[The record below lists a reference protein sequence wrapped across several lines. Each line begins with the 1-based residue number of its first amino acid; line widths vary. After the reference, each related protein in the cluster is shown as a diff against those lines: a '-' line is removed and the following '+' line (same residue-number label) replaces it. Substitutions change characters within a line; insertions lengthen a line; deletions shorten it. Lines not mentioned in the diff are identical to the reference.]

1 MMQTLLEV
9 HNLKTYFYTR
19 RGVVRAVDSVS
30 FDVRKGEIYG
40 LVGESGC
47 GKSVTALSIIRL
59 VPNPPGKIVEGIVKL
74 KGENLL
80 EKSNKEMRSIRG
92 KEIAMIFQDPLT
104 SLDPVMKVGSQMLEA
119 IKSHYDV
126 SDTEALRMI
135 MESLHSVGISDP
147 DVRVQQYPFQLSGG
161 LRQRIM
167 IATALL
173 CKPSLLIADEPTTN
187 LDVTVQAQILTLIK
201 NLRDTIGTSVLLITH
216 NLGIVAWLCDRL
228 SVMYAGKI
236 VEQADTR
243 SIFTQPLHPYT
254 QLLLRAIPGKGAFKT
269 RLETIEGD
277 VPNLI
282 NVPTGCRFHPR
293 CPYAKSICAV
303 EEPAL
308 LDFEANHKVSC
319 HIYHHKRWGEI

>member
-1 MMQTLLEV
+1 M
-9 HNLKTYFYTR
+9 
-19 RGVVRAVDSVS
+19 RAVDSVS

-47 GKSVTALSIIRL
+47 GKSVTALSIIKL
-59 VPNPPGKIVEGIVKL
+59 IPNPPGKIVEGIVKL

-104 SLDPVMKVGSQMLEA
+104 SLDPIMKVGSQMLET

-126 SDTEALRMI
+126 SDAEALTMI
-135 MESLHSVGISDP
+135 KESLHSVGISDP
-147 DVRVQQYPFQLSGG
+147 DVRIQQYPFQLSGG
-161 LRQRIM
+161 LRQRVM

-254 QLLLRAIPGKGAFKT
+254 KLLLKAIPGKVAFKT
-269 RLETIEGD
+269 KLETIEGD
-277 VPNLI
+277 VPTLVNI
-282 NVPTGCRFHPR
+282 PPGCRFHRR
-293 CPYAKSICAV
+293 CPYAKNICAI
-303 EEPAL
+303 EDPNL

-319 HIYHHKRWGEI
+319 HIYNHKHWEEF